1 MSAAVTS
8 EVSPLTRGD
17 LSKYPKGV
25 ADVLLKAVNTYGVPY
40 RLIDGSHLRLY
51 NGDREVTPFKAAA
64 SRQEKYTLQYLNRWL
79 MENWPRWAEDHVQ
92 DRSETSE
99 EAEAEAEVTP
109 EPEKPSD
116 GDLGEEER
124 WEPHLTNSGKS
135 HGFETN
141 GKVYRCIHCGYQQS
155 YGRGLHLHAATHED
169 PDLWYRAARGRRA
182 ARERQQAEAEETK
195 AVDAVRVLAAH
206 HGLDL
211 VDSEEVARLREEVTN
226 LTKERDDALARLSLV
241 KEAFGA

>member
-1 MSAAVTS
+1 MSAAT
-8 EVSPLTRGD
+8 EAPETIRRQD
-17 LSKYPKGV
+17 LSAYPKSV
-25 ADVLLKAVNTYGVPY
+25 VDVLMEAINEYGVPY
-40 RLIDGSHLRLY
+40 RLIDGSHIRLY
-51 NGDREVTPFKAAA
+51 NGDRSVVPYKGSA
-64 SRQEKYTLQYLNRWL
+64 SRPAKYTLQYLNRWL
-79 MENWPRWAEDHVQ
+79 MENWPRWAQDHAQ

-99 EAEAEAEVTP
+99 EAEVEAEVTP

-182 ARERQQAEAEETK
+182 ARERQQAEAEEMK

-211 VDSEEVARLREEVTN
+211 VDSEEVARLREEVRS
-226 LTKERDDALARLSLV
+226 LIVERDEALARLALV